1 MRKII
6 FSALTFMC
14 AMAAFADDFNL
25 YYDSAEGT
33 QNNKIEAVANLKKI
47 VFEDGKIVAIL
58 ADGTKKETPLT
69 DVKRLY
75 FNTESAVS
83 IAGIKE
89 ESIGKQG
96 IYDLTGRALNI
107 DINKDKLPKGIYI
120 VDGKK
125 VMVK

>member
-1 MRKII
+1 
-6 FSALTFMC
+6 
-14 AMAAFADDFNL
+14 MAAFADDFNL